1 LFAKA
6 YFKQF
11 ISNSFLTL
19 IEDASAAKLIRYF
32 SFSNSKVQIHF
43 AKAFYQPLDL
53 FFPFEF
59 SIIQVLLIIC

>member
-11 ISNSFLTL
+11 ISNSFSKL

-43 AKAFYQPLDL
+43 AKAFYQLLD
-53 FFPFEF
+53 
-59 SIIQVLLIIC
+59 